1 MTVIASGP
9 FFLVTV
15 STTVSAEMM
24 PTMSRDWV

>member
-9 FFLVTV
+9 FLLVTV
-15 STTVSAEMM
+15 SMAVSVEMM